1 MNARSWSLGGTRHL
15 PTIVLVARREI
26 RMRLRS
32 RVFVGGTIVMTV
44 LVVVGIVAASLLAG
58 RTTPVR
64 VGFSGGSQAL
74 ERTFTATAAALGA
87 NVTVSDIA
95 DVTAGEAQ
103 VTAGTLDVLVTGS
116 ATAPTAVA
124 KAAIPSNVE
133 SALSL
138 AAEAARLSDAGLS
151 PAAVTSAMALV
162 PVQLLQP
169 PNPKDNENLFA
180 SLALGIVLWIALG
193 QYGNMVAQGVVEE
206 KATRIMEILLAT
218 IQPSRLLAGKVIGIG
233 LVGLLQLTIVGA
245 AALVAVHVTNVA
257 AIPALGVAS
266 ILGDI
271 FWFLLGFLFY
281 ATAYC
286 RGRLPRLAPGG
297 GPERRRPDLDLP
309 DRGVPAHVRRAA
321 ESDGPPGH
329 GVLVAAA
336 VRPDP
341 HGGADGEQRRA
352 VLAGRPG
359 GRADRRQHRRPDLA
373 GRPHLRQ
380 RRAAPRHAGALHGC
394 VPWVTLVGRSSMF
407 RPYRAA
413 AIEGGTRC
421 RLV

>member
-1 MNARSWSLGGTRHL
+1 
-15 PTIVLVARREI
+15 
-26 RMRLRS
+26 
-32 RVFVGGTIVMTV
+32 MTV

-74 ERTFTATAAALGA
+74 ERSFTASAAALGE

-95 DVTAGEAQ
+95 DVDAGRAQ
-103 VTAGTLDVLVTGS
+103 VTAGTLDVLVIGS

-124 KAAIPSNVE
+124 KDAIPSNVE

-151 PAAVTSAMALV
+151 PAAVTSAMTLV

-180 SLALGIVLWIALG
+180 SLALGILLWIALG

-218 IQPSRLLAGKVIGIG
+218 IPPSRLLAGKVIGIG

-281 ATAYC
+281 ATAY
-286 RGRLPRLAPGG
+286 
-297 GPERRRPDLDLP
+297 
-309 DRGVPAHVRRAA
+309 
-321 ESDGPPGH
+321 
-329 GVLVAAA
+329 AA
-336 VRPDP
+336 VASLVSRQEEVQ
-341 HGGADGEQRRA
+341 GAVAPISIFQIAGYLLMYAALPNPSGPLATVCSLLPPFAPILMA
-352 VLAGRPG
+352 VRMADSDVPFWQVGLAVALIVASIVGLTWLAGRIY
-359 GRADRRQHRRPDLA
+359 AN
-373 GRPHLRQ
+373 
-380 RRAAPRHAGALHGC
+380 AAMRLGAR
-394 VPWVTLVGRSSMF
+394 VRFMEAF
-407 RPYRAA
+407 R
-413 AIEGGTRC
+413 G
-421 RLV
+421 

>member
-1 MNARSWSLGGTRHL
+1 MNAQSSGSHRSRHL
-15 PTIVLVARREI
+15 PTVVLVARREV

-32 RVFVGGTIVMTV
+32 RIFVGGTIVMTV

-58 RTTPVR
+58 KTNPVR

-74 ERTFTATAAALGA
+74 ERTFIASAAALGA
-87 NVTVSDIA
+87 KVTVSDIA
-95 DVTAGEAQ
+95 DVTAGKGQ

-116 ATAPTAVA
+116 ETAPTAVA

-151 PAAVTSAMALV
+151 PTAVRSAMALV

-169 PNPKDNENLFA
+169 PSAKDTQNLFA
-180 SLALGIVLWIALG
+180 SLALGILLWIALG

-233 LVGLLQLTIVGA
+233 LVGLLQLTIVGV

-257 AIPALGVAS
+257 AIPALGAVS

-271 FWFLLGFLFY
+271 VWFVIGFLFY
-281 ATAYC
+281 ATAYSAVASLVS
-286 RGRLPRLAPGG
+286 RQEEVQSAVAPISILQIAGYLLVYAALPNPTGPLATVCS
-297 GPERRRPDLDLP
+297 LLP
-309 DRGVPAHVRRAA
+309 PFA
-321 ESDGPPGH
+321 PI
-329 GVLVAAA
+329 LMA
-336 VRPDP
+336 VRMAATDVPSWQVALA
-341 HGGADGEQRRA
+341 GALTVASIVGLTW
-352 VLAGRPG
+352 LAGRIYSN
-359 GRADRRQHRRPDLA
+359 A
-373 GRPHLRQ
+373 
-380 RRAAPRHAGALHGC
+380 ALHLGA
-394 VPWVTLVGRSSMF
+394 RARFMEAF
-407 RPYRAA
+407 R
-413 AIEGGTRC
+413 G
-421 RLV
+421 

>member
-1 MNARSWSLGGTRHL
+1 
-15 PTIVLVARREI
+15 
-26 RMRLRS
+26 MRLRS
-32 RVFVGGTIVMTV
+32 RVFVGGTIFMAV

-58 RTTPVR
+58 RTNPVR

-74 ERTFTATAAALGA
+74 ERTFTSTASALGA

-95 DVTAGEAQ
+95 DVTAGRAQ

-116 ATAPTAVA
+116 STGPTAVA
-124 KAAIPSNVE
+124 KDAIASNVE

-138 AAEAARLSDAGLS
+138 AAEAARLSAAGLA
-151 PAAVTSAMALV
+151 PAAIASAMALV

-180 SLALGIVLWIALG
+180 SLALGILLWIALG

-233 LVGLLQLTIVGA
+233 LVGLLQLSIVGA

-281 ATAYC
+281 ATAY
-286 RGRLPRLAPGG
+286 
-297 GPERRRPDLDLP
+297 
-309 DRGVPAHVRRAA
+309 
-321 ESDGPPGH
+321 
-329 GVLVAAA
+329 AA
-336 VRPDP
+336 VASLVSRQEEVQSAVAPISIFQIAGYLLMYAALP
-341 HGGADGEQRRA
+341 NPSGPLATVCSLLPPFAPILMAVRMADTDVPFWQVGLA
-352 VLAGRPG
+352 VALIVASIVGLTWLAGRIY
-359 GRADRRQHRRPDLA
+359 AN
-373 GRPHLRQ
+373 
-380 RRAAPRHAGALHGC
+380 AAMRL
-394 VPWVTLVGRSSMF
+394 
-407 RPYRAA
+407 
-413 AIEGGTRC
+413 GTRV
-421 RLV
+421 RFMDAFRG

>member
-1 MNARSWSLGGTRHL
+1 MNARSWSLGDMRRL
-15 PTIVLVARREI
+15 PTIVLVARREV

-32 RVFVGGTIVMTV
+32 RVFVGGTIVMAV

-64 VGFSGGSQAL
+64 VGFSGASQAL
-74 ERTFTATAAALGA
+74 ERSFTASAAALGA

-95 DVTAGEAQ
+95 DVTAGKAR

-116 ATAPTAVA
+116 GTAPTAVA

-138 AAEAARLSDAGLS
+138 AAEATRLSDAGLS

-169 PNPKDNENLFA
+169 PDPKNNENLIA
-180 SLALGIVLWIALG
+180 SLALGILLWIALG

-218 IQPSRLLAGKVIGIG
+218 IRPSRLLAGKVIGIG

-257 AIPALGVAS
+257 SIPALGVAS
-266 ILGDI
+266 ILADI
-271 FWFLLGFLFY
+271 AWFLLGFLFY
-281 ATAYC
+281 ATAY
-286 RGRLPRLAPGG
+286 
-297 GPERRRPDLDLP
+297 
-309 DRGVPAHVRRAA
+309 
-321 ESDGPPGH
+321 
-329 GVLVAAA
+329 AA
-336 VRPDP
+336 VASLVSRQEEVQ
-341 HGGADGEQRRA
+341 GAVAPISIFQIAGYLLMYAALPNPSGPLATVSSLIPPFAPIIMA
-352 VLAGRPG
+352 VRMADTDVPFWQVGLAVALIVASIVGLTWLAGRMYSN
-359 GRADRRQHRRPDLA
+359 A
-373 GRPHLRQ
+373 
-380 RRAAPRHAGALHGC
+380 ALH
-394 VPWVTLVGRSSMF
+394 L
-407 RPYRAA
+407 
-413 AIEGGTRC
+413 GTRV
-421 RLV
+421 RFMDAFRG

>member
-1 MNARSWSLGGTRHL
+1 MNARFLRLGGTRRL
-15 PTIVLVARREI
+15 PTTFVVARREV

-44 LVVVGIVAASLLAG
+44 LVVVGIVSASLLAG

-74 ERTFTATAAALGA
+74 ERSFTATAAALGA

-103 VTAGTLDVLVTGS
+103 VTAGTLDVLVIGTS
-116 ATAPTAVA
+116 TAPTALA
-124 KAAIPSNVE
+124 KDAVPSTVE

-138 AAEAARLSDAGLS
+138 AAEAARLSDAGLA
-151 PAAVTSAMALV
+151 PAAVKSAMALV
-162 PVQLLQP
+162 PIQLLAP
-169 PNPKDNENLFA
+169 KTPKDNENLFA
-180 SLALGIVLWIALG
+180 SLALGILLWIALG

-281 ATAYC
+281 ATAY
-286 RGRLPRLAPGG
+286 
-297 GPERRRPDLDLP
+297 
-309 DRGVPAHVRRAA
+309 
-321 ESDGPPGH
+321 
-329 GVLVAAA
+329 AA
-336 VRPDP
+336 VASLVSRQEELQSAVAPISIFQIAGYLLMYAALP
-341 HGGADGEQRRA
+341 NPSGPLATVCSLLPPFAPILMAVRMADTDVPFWQVGLA
-352 VLAGRPG
+352 VALIVASIVGLTWLAGRMYTN
-359 GRADRRQHRRPDLA
+359 
-373 GRPHLRQ
+373 
-380 RRAAPRHAGALHGC
+380 AAMRIGAR
-394 VPWVTLVGRSSMF
+394 VRFMDVF
-407 RPYRAA
+407 R
-413 AIEGGTRC
+413 G
-421 RLV
+421 